1 MPSAPRKLSA
11 SERDTLWRTLQAFNV
26 TRLAIAS
33 VLLLLLLLLS
43 EHVEPWIFEQPLH
56 VRVAA
61 LYLVMAMAALGLAHR
76 IRRNFTWQV
85 AAGIT
90 LDVVV
95 ISILY
100 IAAGGIRSGLS
111 ILYLFPLAGGAIL
124 LPMVPALFMASV
136 ATLVMLAQSG
146 LDQLRMDAEPSFS
159 QSGMSG
165 AAFFATVLVLHRLA
179 RRLMRQEKLT
189 ADHQARLQAQQ
200 AINRIVIADTGDGI
214 LVLDRQTQVHAV
226 NPAAARMLG
235 LEAAAGAE
243 YAALPRLSDLPS
255 LAPLADAHRAWLEAS
270 QGLVTMGPP
279 WLVRLHPGA
288 DEVNSVHARL
298 RFVPVPAS
306 EDDEQRCVVFLQDVS
321 EIENRAQQ
329 LKLASMGRLTA
340 SIAHEVRNPLSAIS
354 YAISLLAEEDLPPA
368 QRRLTQIVDE
378 NAVRLNRLV
387 EDILKLSRKAQQGE
401 EAISLQS
408 VVASI
413 ISDFET
419 AHGVTPG
426 VIAVSNMGGH
436 DVSFDPMHLRE
447 VIVNLLANALR
458 YASNTPASIHVFA
471 MSGRQ
476 GAELHVEDDGPGIT
490 PEVRAHLFEPF
501 YTTSSKGTGLGL
513 YLARELCLNNGAML
527 DYEYRADSARSE
539 RIAVGRFVISFPA
552 AKERRLES
560 AVSVG

>member
-1 MPSAPRKLSA
+1 MPAAARQLSA

-56 VRVAA
+56 VRVSA
-61 LYLVMAMAALGLAHR
+61 LYLVMATAALVLAQR
-76 IRRNFTWQV
+76 VRRNFTWQV

-100 IAAGGIRSGLS
+100 IAAGGSRSGLS

-124 LPMVPALFMASV
+124 LPLVPALFMASV

-146 LDQLRMDAEPSFS
+146 IDQLRMDAEPSFS

-200 AINRIVIADTGDGI
+200 AINHIVMADTGDGI
-214 LVLDRQTQVHAV
+214 LVLDRETQVHAA

-235 LEAAAGAE
+235 LDAGPD
-243 YAALPRLSDLPS
+243 AALPRLSDLPV
-255 LAPLADAHRAWLEAS
+255 LAPLVDAHHAWLEVCEGRA
-270 QGLVTMGPP
+270 TMGPP

-298 RFVPVPAS
+298 RFVPVPAG
-306 EDDEQRCVVFLQDVS
+306 EGDEQRCVVFLQDVS

-354 YAISLLAEEDLPPA
+354 YAISLLAEDDLPPA

-387 EDILKLSRKAQQGE
+387 EDILKLSRKAQQGD
-401 EAISLQS
+401 EAIPLHR

-413 ISDFET
+413 IADFET

-426 VIAVSNMGGH
+426 VIAVSNLAGH

-471 MSGRQ
+471 MNGRQ

-513 YLARELCLNNGAML
+513 YLARELCLNNGATL
-527 DYEYRADSARSE
+527 DYEYRADNARSE

-560 AVSVG
+560 AVEVG